1 MSRQRFVPRP
11 VHQTPCDPPLLAPP
25 HHLCQVTVDLHDQP
39 GQPAKVV
46 MLAQKCRIS
55 GSKFVEQFDI
65 NRKVDMNFRAELKW
79 KVGIDDAPF
88 SPVAE

>member
-1 MSRQRFVPRP
+1 M
-11 VHQTPCDPPLLAPP
+11 
-25 HHLCQVTVDLHDQP
+25 DLHDQP

-79 KVGIDDAPF
+79 KVGIA
-88 SPVAE
+88 SPGRACSFVPVC